1 MLPNFWGYLE
11 LAGHLGK
18 RCNSPFCPAPRL
30 WGRPH
35 PLDLGTL
42 PCPRGPLGESWG
54 TLTSGAAL
62 FWGPLGHGALRGGY
76 GLLGP
81 PLWILGQ
88 PWGHWVGAA
97 GGLPPPSVAPPPGQL
112 RPAPP
117 SHGQSWQSW
126 TPAESPPPARG
137 PLGSAGQMKAQGQAV
152 AETGATRAQGP
163 IPVPSPSW
171 FPRDGSRG
179 SGGRADQARV
189 GPALTPAGR
198 GGAAREPSPA
208 SLVIPSACPPFPSGT
223 LSTLRAPAG
232 GRQVGWA
239 VGVPGKAVLLA
250 DTSLPLPLTAG
261 GALAVPP
268 GGTPSAGSLQ
278 VLAVNRP
285 VCSPAWG
292 WDPTSPGCSPSP
304 PARALRRPRPVGGL
318 PEAAQPGGSQ
328 VQGWGRGHRAQ
339 PS

>member
-1 MLPNFWGYLE
+1 
-11 LAGHLGK
+11 
-18 RCNSPFCPAPRL
+18 
-30 WGRPH
+30 
-35 PLDLGTL
+35 
-42 PCPRGPLGESWG
+42 
-54 TLTSGAAL
+54 
-62 FWGPLGHGALRGGY
+62 
-76 GLLGP
+76 
-81 PLWILGQ
+81 
-88 PWGHWVGAA
+88 
-97 GGLPPPSVAPPPGQL
+97 
-112 RPAPP
+112 
-117 SHGQSWQSW
+117 
-126 TPAESPPPARG
+126 
-137 PLGSAGQMKAQGQAV
+137 MKAQGQAV
-152 AETGATRAQGP
+152 AETGATRAQVP

-239 VGVPGKAVLLA
+239 VGVPGKAVLRA

-318 PEAAQPGGSQ
+318 PEAAQPGGSLRWTHPSPGMGKGSPCPAFLKPAIRP
-328 VQGWGRGHRAQ
+328 QGSDLLQPGDQAPTPTPLPGDQAPTPTPPPCPPRGATEGAGAESHVY
-339 PS
+339 